1 MSVHTEFDQGSL
13 VWLKGE
19 LEQTLSRATESLR
32 KQQTEPDAPHLK
44 HAQTHLHQAVGAL
57 EMVELAGLAR
67 FCEEIEQLV
76 AGMTRGDVAGEAVSL
91 AIEAVADACNF
102 LDRIAAGAPNVP
114 LVLSARF
121 AELAMARGANPSGA
135 ELFFP
140 QLSELSLPG
149 GLPSRPISPGEWN
162 DFVRQQR
169 RRFEAGLLHWLRNG
183 EAGAAVSMARSL
195 TELAASQSG
204 GVVRTFWWTAA
215 GVLDAMARAPL
226 ACDIDTKQLLMRL
239 NLQLRRLADGSGKV
253 AERLFRDLL
262 YVLAHVDDQQHLGGH
277 LSLGFGLESLRPEQ
291 YGDSLSPEAEGRRR
305 EARAL
310 REELSTAK
318 ELWSRVAAGQSERM
332 PTLVNE
338 LNRLAE
344 RSRELRIDGLD
355 GLWQSVAQACQRLKN
370 GRVGENEALEMA
382 TALLLADNALA
393 IYPTV
398 APDFAEQADAMQR
411 RLAEPGADVALPQ
424 LDAVSREAQEKLLL
438 AQLAQEMRSNLQV
451 IEEALDGY
459 FRDPTRHAEL
469 GKLDNC
475 LRQLQGALMM
485 LDRAEAVLLLQLCQQ
500 RIQQYASGDEA
511 PPSAAELE
519 ELAEGLSSLGFYVD
533 ALEQSREE
541 AEKLITPAL
550 ARLAGTAEEAPAP
563 DELAVSLEAE
573 PPIGPVPV
581 EPEPQPEPQAP
592 ARPLPQSDAAIDA
605 ELLEVYLEEAVEV
618 LATVLANLD
627 LCRDTPHDREALTVI
642 RRGFHT
648 LKGSGRMVGLNHLGE
663 VAWAVEQVLNKC
675 LQMEQP
681 ASTALLDVVQDA
693 HAGFTRWVEQLSVEG
708 TAQVDAD
715 ELVARAETLRHQMD
729 QPVAAIAPEDIEV
742 QADDNGADADG
753 SDEVRIGD
761 VVVSNTLFTIFRDE
775 ASFHRA
781 RLRDGRQHLA
791 AGETLSSD
799 ILLSAHTLGGI
810 ASTAGF
816 RPLGELAYAVEHA
829 LQELGDSVVEHGAPV
844 IAAIDRIDSM
854 LDAILALTLPE
865 SPQAELDALHALHD
879 RVLPLPDAAPDATA
893 ESFDFDDIDLTL
905 DAAPVVEPA
914 AEAPADTMSLAEA
927 PLDFGLHEL
936 AAPEAAPPAATDTD
950 LAFDLADFAAEPP
963 VAVPA
968 TQQEE
973 ILDEAPLDFGLHELV
988 AEAEIDVAGPEAL
1001 AASDDAQPVQE
1012 DLTIAFDLPAPPEA
1026 PPSALDV
1033 LSTAQPTQAEDELDI
1048 SFELD
1053 ETQPESPLPVAEL
1066 SEQPPTSVDDALDIS
1081 FELEEALPESQ
1092 PQAFESPETLPETA
1106 EVIEAGDIPEIS
1118 FELDEALP
1126 EAAAFAE
1133 PQPVV
1138 DGAIPGPEID
1148 LDVSTAAF
1156 EAEPATVPEVA
1167 LDLPEMPASAA
1178 TVPGEFDLSALLD
1191 AALAAEP
1198 EAAPAIDL
1206 DEEGVAEAPAE
1217 LDEDAVA
1224 SDDDLAELELID
1236 LAEPLADEPEA
1247 SDVVEA
1253 VPVPEAE
1260 VEIAEP
1266 APVPPL
1272 RSLMSDDDMPSAL
1285 DALLGEDDEHHA
1297 DRHADLDPGLID
1309 EIDDQLL
1316 PVFIEEADELLPRI
1330 GEQLRELHQGDVAQA
1345 DSLKRTLHTL
1355 KGSARMS
1362 GAMRIGEATHLM
1374 ESRLLASGEKLS
1386 QALLDE
1392 LEIDYDLISSLFDE
1406 LTGRGK
1412 FAEPEAPAATAEAAA
1427 AAPMVPQPL
1436 LAGAAESDGK
1446 ATIRVK
1452 SELVDSLVNQ
1462 AGEVSIAR
1470 ARIES
1475 EMLALKTSL
1484 LDLTENVTRLRTQLR
1499 ELEIQSESQLQARSK
1514 EIEELHG
1521 AFDPL
1526 EFDRFTRLQEV
1537 TRFIAESVNDVSTI
1551 QHNLLKNLDESSS
1564 ALTAQARMTKE
1575 LQQSLM
1581 RVRMVPF
1588 SSVSDRL
1595 YRLTRQTGKET
1606 GKKVNLELRGG
1617 RVEIDRGV
1625 LEKMISPFEHML
1637 RNAID
1642 HGLESTEER
1651 LAAGKSEFGEVL
1663 LEVRQEGNELVLTIK
1678 DDGRGL
1684 NLERIR
1690 AKGIERGLIQPDDLL
1705 AERDLMQ
1712 LIFAAGFTTASSVT
1726 QLSGRGIGMDVVKN
1740 EIGNLGGRVQ
1750 VDSVAGQGTTFTINL
1765 PLTLAVTQVL
1775 LVKAGQ
1781 RVYAIPSVMIEQVQE
1796 LKQEALARLYDT
1808 RAQEWL
1814 GSSYPFAYFPRLLGD
1829 ADSVPEQKR
1838 FSTVLLLRSGA
1849 TRMAL
1854 HVDELVKNMEVV
1866 VKAIGPQL
1874 ARIPGVAGAT
1884 VLGNGDIVLIMNP
1897 LALLARGEIVTQVS
1911 GTGGAA
1917 TAAPEQLQVAP
1928 VVMVVDDSLTV
1939 RKITG
1944 RLLAREGY
1952 QVVTAKDG
1960 VDGLQQLSEVKPAV
1974 MLVDIE
1980 MPRMDGF
1987 EFTRNVRANDDTR
2000 DIPIIMIT
2008 SRTADKHKNYA
2019 FELGVNVFLG
2029 KPYQE
2034 DELLGHIR
2042 EFIAARH

>member
-1 MSVHTEFDQGSL
+1 MSVHIEFDQGSL

-19 LEQTLSRATESLR
+19 LEQTLARATESLR
-32 KQQTEPDAPHLK
+32 KQQTEPDAAHLK

-67 FCEEIEQLV
+67 FCEEIEQLI
-76 AGMTRGDVAGEAVSL
+76 AAMTRGDVPIEAVSL
-91 AIEAVADACNF
+91 AIDAVADAGNF

-114 LVLSARF
+114 LVLSNRF

-140 QLSELSLPG
+140 QLSELSQPG
-149 GLPSRPISPGEWN
+149 GLPSRPISPGEWS

-183 EAGAAVSMARSL
+183 EAGAAASMARSL

-215 GVLDAMARAPL
+215 GVLDAMARGPL

-262 YVLAHVDDQQHLGGH
+262 YVLAHVDDPQHLGGH
-277 LSLGFGLESLRPEQ
+277 LGLVFGLEALRPEQ
-291 YGDSLSPEAEGRRR
+291 YGDSLSPEAEARRR

-318 ELWSRVAAGQSERM
+318 ELWSRVAAGQSERL
-332 PTLVNE
+332 PTLVSE

-344 RSRELRIDGLD
+344 RSRELHIDGLD

-370 GRVGENEALEMA
+370 GRIGENEALEMA

-398 APDFAEQADAMQR
+398 APDFAEQAEAMQR

-459 FRDPTRHAEL
+459 FRDPTRYAEL
-469 GKLDNC
+469 AKLDNC

-500 RIQQYASGDEA
+500 RIQSYATGEET
-511 PPSAAELE
+511 PSSTELE

-533 ALEQSREE
+533 ALEQSADD
-541 AEKLITPAL
+541 AEKLIAPAL
-550 ARLAGTAEEAPAP
+550 ARLAGTVEVAPVQ
-563 DELAVSLEAE
+563 DELAVSLEEE
-573 PPIGPVPV
+573 PPIGAAPA
-581 EPEPQPEPQAP
+581 EPEPQPEAPPP

-618 LATVLANLD
+618 LATIAENLEI
-627 LCRDTPHDREALTVI
+627 CRHTPHDREALTVI

-663 VAWAVEQVLNKC
+663 AAWAVEQVLNKW

-681 ASTALLDVVQDA
+681 ASDALLAVIEEA
-693 HAGFTRWVEQLSVEG
+693 HTGFTRWVEQLSAEG

-715 ELVARAETLRHQMD
+715 ELVARAEALRQSMD
-729 QPVAAIAPEDIEV
+729 QPAPPPAPEDLEV
-742 QADDNGADADG
+742 EAGDDSVAA

-761 VVVSNTLFTIFRDE
+761 VAVSSALFTIFRDE
-775 ASFHRA
+775 AAHHRA
-781 RLRDGRQHLA
+781 RLLDGRQRLA
-791 AGETLSSD
+791 AGEALSSD
-799 ILLSAHTLGGI
+799 VILSAHTLGGI

-829 LQELGDSVVEHGAPV
+829 LQELGASVGEHAQPV
-844 IAAIDRIDSM
+844 IAAIDRIDGM
-854 LDAILALTLPE
+854 LDAILALTPPD
-865 SPQAELDALHALHD
+865 SPQVELDALHALHD
-879 RVLPLPDAAPDATA
+879 SVLPLPAVSVTDE
-893 ESFDFDDIDLTL
+893 ESFEFNDIDLSL
-905 DAAPVVEPA
+905 DAPLAPAEEPA
-914 AEAPADTMSLAEA
+914 PALDAEALTFD
-927 PLDFGLHEL
+927 LDAT
-936 AAPEAAPPAATDTD
+936 AAPEAAPPAAE
-950 LAFDLADFAAEPP
+950 A
-963 VAVPA
+963 
-968 TQQEE
+968 Q
-973 ILDEAPLDFGLHELV
+973 DEAPLDFGLHELSAPADEAV
-988 AEAEIDVAGPEAL
+988 VEPEFTLELDDVPLEPVAAAPEPIEAEPALDAPLAAEAELTIEAPAALEAAPAGETPGEEPLDFGLHEPVLEEEGAADLAGL
-1001 AASDDAQPVQE
+1001 AALDGAVQE

-1026 PPSALDV
+1026 EPSALDLIAV
-1033 LSTAQPTQAEDELDI
+1033 PTPGTE
-1048 SFELD
+1048 
-1053 ETQPESPLPVAEL
+1053 PG
-1066 SEQPPTSVDDALDIS
+1066 DDL
-1081 FELEEALPESQ
+1081 
-1092 PQAFESPETLPETA
+1092 
-1106 EVIEAGDIPEIS
+1106 EIS

-1126 EAAAFAE
+1126 EAEAPVAGEPAAA
-1133 PQPVV
+1133 
-1138 DGAIPGPEID
+1138 DLLPESLPSDELAGFDID
-1148 LDVSTAAF
+1148 LDLPEDTAPAPAESVV
-1156 EAEPATVPEVA
+1156 EAEPAPELL
-1167 LDLPEMPASAA
+1167 LDLPEAPLSAPTPA
-1178 TVPGEFDLSALLD
+1178 GDDFDLSALLD
-1191 AALAAEP
+1191 AAASASPVEAEAVELPALDAESPADVAPPPLDLPVAEEAAEF
-1198 EAAPAIDL
+1198 DL
-1206 DEEGVAEAPAE
+1206 D
-1217 LDEDAVA
+1217 
-1224 SDDDLAELELID
+1224 DLTELELDD
-1236 LAEPLADEPEA
+1236 LTEPLADEPVA
-1247 SDVVEA
+1247 TVEA
-1253 VPVPEAE
+1253 PQPFSAVA
-1260 VEIAEP
+1260 
-1266 APVPPL
+1266 PPL
-1272 RSLMSDDDMPSAL
+1272 ELPDDLPSPI
-1285 DALLGEDDEHHA
+1285 DALLGVEETEHHA
-1297 DRHADLDPGLID
+1297 DRHGELDPGLID

-1330 GEQLRELHQGDVAQA
+1330 GEQLRELHLGDAAQA

-1412 FAEPEAPAATAEAAA
+1412 FAEPEAPAQAAEAAA
-1427 AAPMVPQPL
+1427 PGAAPVVAQPL
-1436 LAGAAESDGK
+1436 LAGAVESDGK

-1452 SELVDSLVNQ
+1452 SELVDNLVNQ

-1484 LDLTENVTRLRTQLR
+1484 LDLTENVTRLRGQLR
-1499 ELEIQSESQLQARSK
+1499 ELEIQAESQMQARTK
-1514 EIEELHG
+1514 EIEDRHTS
-1521 AFDPL
+1521 FDPL

-1551 QHNLLKNLDESSS
+1551 QHNLLKNLDESSA

-1588 SSVSDRL
+1588 ASVSDRL

-1642 HGLESTEER
+1642 HGLENTEER

-1690 AKGIERGLIQPDDLL
+1690 AKGIERGLIQPDEQI

-1750 VDSVAGQGTTFTINL
+1750 VDSVVGQGTTFTINL

-1796 LKQEALARLYDT
+1796 LKQEALAHLYDN

-1829 ADSVPEQKR
+1829 AESVPEQKR

-1849 TRMAL
+1849 ARMAL

-1884 VLGNGDIVLIMNP
+1884 VLGNGDIVLILNP
-1897 LALLARGEIVTQVS
+1897 LALLARGEVTTQ
-1911 GTGGAA
+1911 AA
-1917 TAAPEQLQVAP
+1917 GPRVAAPEQLQTAP

-1960 VDGLQQLSEVKPAV
+1960 VDGLQQLSDVKPAV

-1987 EFTRNVRANDDTR
+1987 EFTRNVRANDETR

-2042 EFIAARH
+2042 DFIDAGQH